1 MHYGED
7 FFVMRYVFH
16 LLTYYFQGKEVAVN
30 IIPLPSGTVI
40 FEDISIETKR
50 GKIVK
55 TLKSNK
61 RASDPLGGRIQYET
75 PKGYVLKSASRY

>member
-1 MHYGED
+1 M
-7 FFVMRYVFH
+7 
-16 LLTYYFQGKEVAVN
+16 N

-75 PKGYVLKSASRY
+75 PKG